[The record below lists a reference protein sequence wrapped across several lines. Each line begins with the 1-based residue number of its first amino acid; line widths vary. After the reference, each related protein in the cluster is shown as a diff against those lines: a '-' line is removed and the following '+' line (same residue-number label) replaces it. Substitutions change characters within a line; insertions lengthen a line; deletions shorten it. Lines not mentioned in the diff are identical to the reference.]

1 MDQLCVHYLD
11 LSNFLM
17 VGHGWLAMRPA
28 RAAKPREELSSL
40 NLEVSEV
47 IASTASLLYLLQ
59 EIFQNQIE
67 FFNYLS
73 SDLDL
78 R

>member
-28 RAAKPREELSSL
+28 RAAKPREVLSSL

-59 EIFQNQIE
+59 EIFSE
-67 FFNYLS
+67 
-73 SDLDL
+73 SD
-78 R
+78 